1 MISQH
6 KRFKQRILIERQVL
20 QLVNS
25 FFMPINHL
33 CGLTEATIS
42 RWDKDVLACKHVGLV
57 EVIRKI
63 ATLSHS
69 SNDISREVFSSEELK
84 QVKHSD
90 ISSLID
96 ELEHKLFEMK
106 NEL

>member
-1 MISQH
+1 MLNQH
-6 KRFKQRILIERQVL
+6 KRFKQRIFIERQVL
-20 QLVNS
+20 QLINS
-25 FFMPINHL
+25 FFVPINHL

-42 RWDKDVLACKHVGLV
+42 RWDKDVLACKHAELV

-63 ATLSHS
+63 AILSHS

-84 QVKHSD
+84 QVNHSD

-96 ELEHKLFEMK
+96 ELKHKLFEM
-106 NEL
+106 NHE